1 MTLPDGKVLAIS
13 REKNILLYGL
23 EPAKLLME
31 IENVHTQSINGL
43 LFDAESRWLISSGD
57 KHIRVFHNVIGF
69 QKTLVDLKQTLED
82 AVTQGHKDRLKQQ
95 IQELKTKLK
104 SIGHE

>member
-1 MTLPDGKVLAIS
+1 M
-13 REKNILLYGL
+13 
-23 EPAKLLME
+23 
-31 IENVHTQSINGL
+31 
-43 LFDAESRWLISSGD
+43 
-57 KHIRVFHNVIGF
+57 IGF

>member
-1 MTLPDGKVLAIS
+1 MQWIF
-13 REKNILLYGL
+13 IY
-23 EPAKLLME
+23 
-31 IENVHTQSINGL
+31 
-43 LFDAESRWLISSGD
+43 FRWLISSGD

>member
-1 MTLPDGKVLAIS
+1 MQWIF
-13 REKNILLYGL
+13 LY
-23 EPAKLLME
+23 
-31 IENVHTQSINGL
+31 
-43 LFDAESRWLISSGD
+43 FRWLISSGD